1 MFAQNDAAFANLP
14 AGNVEDLLKPENKN
28 KLVAILTHHVVPG
41 KVMSKDIA
49 GKKMMIKTVW
59 A

>member
-1 MFAQNDAAFANLP
+1 VRHRRFDFFT
-14 AGNVEDLLKPENKN
+14 LLKTENKN

-41 KVMSKDIA
+41 KVMSASAQLPDQLVVDYLRWYGNDLA
-49 GKKMMIKTVW
+49 D